1 MIVADLIAALS
12 SAAPGAHVVVVD
24 DEGDV
29 LELVSAAVWGSDE
42 LEYTGVDA
50 TPGDVVLTIGES
62 APS

>member
-12 SAAPGAHVVVVD
+12 SAAPGAHVRVVD

-29 LELVSAAVWGSDE
+29 LELVSAAVWSSDE